1 MGVYIGYKKYKYKQ
15 RFSDRSVLFES
26 VVSEKQK
33 TELVGSEELKPIIN
47 EPMSVVRNHPV
58 LCPA

>member
-26 VVSEKQK
+26 AGSEKQK
-33 TELVGSEELKPIIN
+33 TELVESEELKPIV
-47 EPMSVVRNHPV
+47 S
-58 LCPA
+58 